1 MDTLTYSA
9 MLELFRLELQQRW
22 GSRPLWLKPQMLRNR
37 GLLQRWESF
46 PPEFRK
52 NLPQE
57 RGCFFNDEIKMVNCN
72 ADVGCR
78 YEFSNCLFEAYT
90 DKVTT
95 CYCNFPFHQIKKITT
110 TTTTTTTSSRCKPSA
125 SATRSTGP
133 PRLRITCAR
142 LSKCPSV
149 QVSSITLFSLHCLW
163 QRAQGCPNVHC
174 PSVQH
179 YIVFI
184 VLSLLYCLH
193 CIVFDNVRKGEKLAC
208 VKNLV
213 KQIGEFKDVNIS
225 SFTWSPD
232 TKVLD
237 LVTNTKIEN
246 TKYQKQKTQK
256 GVGSAD

>member
-1 MDTLTYSA
+1 

-95 CYCNFPFHQIKKITT
+95 FYCNFPFHQIKKITT
-110 TTTTTTTSSRCKPSA
+110 TTTTTTITTTTTTSSRCKPSA

-133 PRLRITCAR
+133 PRLRTTCAR
-142 LSKCPSV
+142 LSKCPLSKCPA
-149 QVSSITLFSLHCLW
+149 LYCLHC
-163 QRAQGCPNVHC
+163 
-174 PSVQH
+174 
-179 YIVFI
+179 IVFI
-184 VLSLLYCLH
+184 VLSLLYCLY
-193 CIVFDNVRKGEKLAC
+193 CIVFIVLSLTTCSRGR
-208 VKNLV
+208 
-213 KQIGEFKDVNIS
+213 S
-225 SFTWSPD
+225 SPVWRTLSSR
-232 TKVLD
+232 
-237 LVTNTKIEN
+237 
-246 TKYQKQKTQK
+246 
-256 GVGSAD
+256 SASSKM